1 MEKYKIIDTI
11 MLSFIFDNE
20 QKDILFSPKEGG
32 TLERECGMVWYV
44 EPDGTRH
51 ESITTSNIIEVGLKR
66 KSLKKLDN

>member
-20 QKDILFSPKEGG
+20 QKDILFTPKEGG
-32 TLERECGMVWYV
+32 TLERDRGLVWYV

-51 ESITTSNIIEVGLKR
+51 ESITTSNIIEVGLER
-66 KSLKKLDN
+66 KSLEKFG